1 MCPDHSFP
9 PLPENMPTPS
19 LSSDAKATMA
29 RFREPKLFVA
39 LHATANSGRT
49 P

>member
-9 PLPENMPTPS
+9 PLPENMPIPS
-19 LSSDAKATMA
+19 LSSDSKAPMA
-29 RFREPKLFVA
+29 RFRGPKLFVA